1 MLLLLL
7 LLRRLRR
14 LRRHRRMV
22 TMRHPHRPRCSRASS
37 HDRQRGGG
45 RTTPLPLPLPAD
57 AAADAAG
64 EEDRVIGNS
73 RESIV
78 RVQTPDGRRI
88 GVRAAGGRRR
98 LRLGGAGGGHDDN
111 IRYDVREIIW
121 KISFPEILWYVYNLS
136 LSLRSLGYISR
147 EEGTIILLYLVVNNS
162 LYYYSRRRRE
172 DPLLLIVVVTFVSI
186 LLRHFCLAP
195 SVPSILAAAPRPP
208 RPEKDTT
215 AYSKSV
221 ESFLAL
227 SK

>member
-1 MLLLLL
+1 M
-7 LLRRLRR
+7 RR
-14 LRRHRRMV
+14 
-22 TMRHPHRPRCSRASS
+22 PHRPRCSRASS
-37 HDRQRGGG
+37 HDRQRGGS

-57 AAADAAG
+57 AAGDAAADAAG
-64 EEDRVIGNS
+64 EEDLRVIGNS
-73 RESIV
+73 RESVV

-98 LRLGGAGGGHDDN
+98 LRLGGGGHDDN

-162 LYYYSRRRRE
+162 LYYYSRRRQE

-186 LLRHFCLAP
+186 FILLRHFCLAP
-195 SVPSILAAAPRPP
+195 SPLSLAAGALPRK
-208 RPEKDTT
+208 RYYCIFEI
-215 AYSKSV
+215 S
-221 ESFLAL
+221 
-227 SK
+227 